1 MQGQERTG
9 QVPAGTVPDRGRPGE
24 EQVPRGG
31 RVGQPEE
38 DPQRG
43 TTKCREGKG
52 SDDGAPLS
60 AAGYEHVDDPRG
72 GGGRRSGRQGDAQP
86 ATRGDDQRIRGTGTR
101 LSPAFTQESVQM
113 RKEAATVV
121 HESVGKLGP
130 LPVDYS
136 QDLQRAE
143 KFATNKLKELWL
155 RDLRNV
161 MRWGDSC
168 NPRGHLFQ

>member
-1 MQGQERTG
+1 
-9 QVPAGTVPDRGRPGE
+9 
-24 EQVPRGG
+24 
-31 RVGQPEE
+31 
-38 DPQRG
+38 
-43 TTKCREGKG
+43 
-52 SDDGAPLS
+52 
-60 AAGYEHVDDPRG
+60 
-72 GGGRRSGRQGDAQP
+72 
-86 ATRGDDQRIRGTGTR
+86 
-101 LSPAFTQESVQM
+101 M